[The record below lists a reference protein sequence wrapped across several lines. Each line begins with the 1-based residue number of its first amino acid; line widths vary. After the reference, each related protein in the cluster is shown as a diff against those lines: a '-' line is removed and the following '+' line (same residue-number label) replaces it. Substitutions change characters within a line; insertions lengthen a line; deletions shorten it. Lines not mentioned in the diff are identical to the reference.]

1 MSVDAFLGPQYDYVG
16 NIPDPINDL
25 KVGGTGS
32 MQQLAINTGAL
43 IQYMDVLSS
52 GCNASARKKGLCEN
66 FQNREGFD
74 IHPLGNSFF
83 LKTLGKC
90 NTKNV
95 AEEEDNSRYIYVNNR
110 PTGQIAGTKGLIP
123 GIIENTFDLSPI
135 DLFMAMGMPAKPQCV
150 NVTGKVIGSNNPKG
164 TYENHFVTCNDW
176 KKHGNRLR
184 CVGNDCESQCDGF
197 SNFNRREAYP
207 NSYDQFLKMNKL
219 FQNTEMAKDKY

>member
-1 MSVDAFLGPQYDYVG
+1 MPVDAFLGPQYNYVG
-16 NIPDPINDL
+16 NIPDPENDL
-25 KVGGTGS
+25 KVGGEGS
-32 MQQLAINTGAL
+32 MEQLAINTGAL

-90 NTKNV
+90 N
-95 AEEEDNSRYIYVNNR
+95 AENDAEAEDNSRYIYVNNR
-110 PTGQIAGTKGLIP
+110 PTGTIAGAKGIIP
-123 GIIENTFDLSPI
+123 GIIESSFDLSPI
-135 DLFMAMGMPAKPQCV
+135 DLFMAMGMKAKPQCV
-150 NVTGKVIGSNNPKG
+150 NVTGKVRGNDNPTG
-164 TYENHFVTCNDW
+164 TLENHFVTCNDW
-176 KKHGNRLR
+176 KKHGKLLR
-184 CVGNDCESQCDGF
+184 CAGDDCETQCNKGNESF

-219 FQNTEMAKDKY
+219 